1 MICNGWTDRVLKH
14 YSTSRYRRKCRVF
27 TAGRSYRDNE
37 VASSHPLRS
46 VFEETRTA
54 VRRLAKSFSAPLTAP
69 EIADLINDASGCG
82 RERALAL
89 AKLIEEKTGGNPF
102 FTVQYLREL
111 VEAGLIAFDADE
123 GAWIWDEEQISAK
136 GYTENV
142 VELMTKRSNRLSTD
156 ALEAAKQLACL
167 GTSADIG
174 LLATLAG
181 RNEGELHSTLAELTL
196 LGLVQRRDNVY
207 RFVHDRVQ
215 EAAYSLIPDEERAPR
230 HLRIGRLLAS
240 NPQSIHESIFDI
252 VNHFNRATL

>member
-1 MICNGWTDRVLKH
+1 MK
-14 YSTSRYRRKCRVF
+14 RRP
-27 TAGRSYRDNE
+27 A
-37 VASSHPLRS
+37 
-46 VFEETRTA
+46 
-54 VRRLAKSFSAPLTAP
+54 
-69 EIADLINDASGCG
+69 
-82 RERALAL
+82 
-89 AKLIEEKTGGNPF
+89 GNPF

-142 VELMTKRSNRLSTD
+142 VELMTKRLNRLSTD

-174 LLATLAG
+174 LLAILAG
-181 RNEGELHSTLAELTL
+181 RNEGELHSTLAESTL

-252 VNHFNRATL
+252 VNHFNRATSLIATPEERTAVAEFNLIAGRRARGATAFAPAISYLSSGCALLTDTPSRENRSPRLRS